1 MTKYILMFLMLF
13 YTLLCFRINSLSE
26 ERDMRVRLII
36 QRIIIMIMFIMC
48 GVILLNHRFSL
59 TALILFMV
67 EILYLLVFPALFHTI
82 YPLASGAVM
91 NNMLLMLSMGF
102 VMLERLNSGNAI
114 KQFLI
119 IIGGSIAFFFIPP
132 LIKQKK
138 LLKKTG
144 LIMAITGIGLLL
156 VTLVLGKTS
165 FGANISFTIA
175 GFTFQPSEFVKILF
189 VLFVASFI
197 SRAKDIKTIV
207 IASVIAGVHILIL
220 VASTDLGS
228 ALIFFVVYLVMLYV
242 GTGKITYS
250 AIGAVLGAG
259 ASVLAYNLFSHVK
272 VRVLAWKDPWSDI
285 DGKGYQITQ
294 SLFAMGTGGFFGLGL
309 CKGYPESIPVV
320 SKDFVFAAI
329 AEEFGI
335 IFGVCLILV
344 AVSIFLEIMK
354 LASVCGNKMHRL
366 ITSGFGVMYIFQ
378 CFLTIGGVIKFIPS
392 TGVTL
397 PFISYGGSS
406 IIMSFVMFAVFQG
419 IFISVREESNEKEKE
434 KSQHI

>member
-26 ERDMRVRLII
+26 ERDIRVKLLI
-36 QRIIIMIMFIMC
+36 QRIIIMIIFVMC
-48 GVILLNHRFSL
+48 AVIILNYRFSL
-59 TALILFMV
+59 TALILFML
-67 EILYLLVFPALFHTI
+67 EILYLIIFPMLFHTI
-82 YPLASGAVM
+82 YPMSSGAIM
-91 NNMLLMLSMGF
+91 NNMLMMLSLGF
-102 VMLERLNSGNAI
+102 IMLERLNSDNAI

-119 IIGGSIAFFFIPP
+119 VIAGSVVFFLIPQ
-132 LIKQKK
+132 IVKKKK

-144 LIMAITGIGLLL
+144 FVMAIAGIVLLFI
-156 VTLVLGKTS
+156 TLVLGKTS

-189 VLFVASFI
+189 VLFVASLI
-197 SRAKDIKTIV
+197 SGGKDLKTIIV
-207 IASVIAGVHILIL
+207 ASIVAGIHIIIL

-228 ALIFFVVYLVMLYV
+228 SLIFFVVYLVMLYV
-242 GTGKITYS
+242 GTGKIIYP
-250 AIGAVLGAG
+250 AIGTMVGAG
-259 ASVLAYNLFSHVK
+259 ASVLAYNIFSHIK
-272 VRVLAWKDPWSDI
+272 VRVLAWSNPWSDI

-294 SLFAMGTGGFFGLGL
+294 SLFAIGTGGFFGLGL

-335 IFGVCLILV
+335 IFGICLILV
-344 AVSIFLEIMK
+344 CISIFLEIMK
-354 LASVCGNKMHRL
+354 LSSVCRNKMLKL
-366 ITSGFGVMYIFQ
+366 IAAGFGSMYIFQ

-397 PFISYGGSS
+397 PLISYGGSS
-406 IIMSFVMFAVFQG
+406 IIMSLVMFSIIQG
-419 IFISVREESNEKEKE
+419 IFMSVREDCNEKEE

>member
-48 GVILLNHRFSL
+48 GVILLNHRFGL

-259 ASVLAYNLFSHVK
+259 ASVLAYNLFFHIK